1 MCTLRVCTSPR
12 HGVVLFV
19 SSYPRLRSL
28 RSLSL
33 GLLISQP
40 LRGCKSLLRMKD
52 GDNPHPYLDSI
63 GFRGECNMRLTTDV
77 YPFSAGFGRLQG
89 AALVAVRQKMHIKFL
104 RTTSNDTFL
113 YV

>member
-12 HGVVLFV
+12 HGVVSFV

-33 GLLISQP
+33 GLLISQN

-52 GDNPHPYLDSI
+52 GDNPHPYWIPSDSV
-63 GFRGECNMRLTTDV
+63 ENVTCD
-77 YPFSAGFGRLQG
+77 
-89 AALVAVRQKMHIKFL
+89 
-104 RTTSNDTFL
+104 
-113 YV
+113 